1 MIHIS
6 KIYFKPHGSSEYGAS
21 LQTKVVRLQFKQ
33 ISNNNIPDF
42 PSSEDD
48 EEYDL

>member
-6 KIYFKPHGSSEYGAS
+6 IIYFGSHGNTEYGAS

-33 ISNNNIPDF
+33 ISRSIPDF
-42 PSSEDD
+42 PSSDED
-48 EEYDL
+48 EEFDS